1 MRILYHLPLDP
12 GSRKVRLILAEKGV
26 TAELKTEA
34 VWERREGFLRLNPA
48 GEVPVLVEDDGT
60 VLSDASVISEYI
72 EELYPDPP
80 LLGETPID
88 RAEARRLMRWFET
101 KFAREVSSLL
111 LEEKMMKRLL
121 KQGTPDSATVRIAAQ
136 NIHYH
141 LDYIGWLCER
151 RRWLAGDDVS
161 QADLTAAA
169 HLSCIDYLGDVP
181 WDEHLEARDWYARI
195 KSRPCMRGILADV
208 LPGYAPPKH
217 YSDPDF

>member
-26 TAELKTEA
+26 AAELKTEA

-60 VLSDASVISEYI
+60 VLSDATVISEYL
-72 EELYPDPP
+72 EELYPQPS
-80 LLGETPID
+80 LLGETPVD
-88 RAEARRLMRWFET
+88 RAETRRLVRWFET
-101 KFAREVSSLL
+101 KFAREVSNLL

-121 KQGTPDSATVRIAAQ
+121 KRGTPDSATVRVAAQ

-151 RRWLAGDDVS
+151 RRWLSGDDVS

-169 HLSCIDYLGDVP
+169 HISCVDYLGDVP
-181 WDEHLEARDWYARI
+181 WDEHQEARDWYARI
-195 KSRPCMRGILADV
+195 KSRPCMRALLADV
-208 LPGYAPPKH
+208 VVGYAPPKH
-217 YSDPDF
+217 YADPDF

>member
-121 KQGTPDSATVRIAAQ
+121 KQGTPDSATVRVAAQ

-181 WDEHLEARDWYARI
+181 WDEDDVARDWYARI
-195 KSRPCMRGILADV
+195 KSRPSFRSLLSDRIPGIKPPDA
-208 LPGYAPPKH
+208 YA
-217 YSDPDF
+217 DPDF